1 MKVPWRLSRVYLS
14 SSHMSDYS
22 LFISDLLQNANRD
35 ITQVEKTINAYAASS
50 PQSVLH
56 ITEDIPPEHVF
67 KSSYLLQA
75 LAGVI
80 CLFLLIIVIKLFK
93 KSKSRKGKRGNDPDN
108 KSKIQLQKEIHTSY
122 DTVSE
127 SLRTIPV
134 YQPLKA
140 EYDEINEQIQIH
152 CSGSIRESNDCEKE
166 HISSKKNTTNF
177 QINDIVLEQYIKCE
191 DNIGAVASEKSQ
203 TSDIEEKGSYI
214 DVI

>member
-1 MKVPWRLSRVYLS
+1 M
-14 SSHMSDYS
+14 YS
-22 LFISDLLQNANRD
+22 LFIPDLLQTANKD
-35 ITQVEKTINAYAASS
+35 ITQVEKTTSAYAASS
-50 PQSVLH
+50 HQSVLH
-56 ITEDIPPEHVF
+56 ITEDIPPQHVF

-93 KSKSRKGKRGNDPDN
+93 KSKSRKGKRGNESDN
-108 KSKIQLQKEIHTSY
+108 KSKIQLQKEIHTAY

-127 SLRTIPV
+127 SSRTIPV

-166 HISSKKNTTNF
+166 HISSKKNTTDTHVTNF
-177 QINDIVLEQYIKCE
+177 QMNDIVLEQYIKCE

-203 TSDIEEKGSYI
+203 TSGIEEKGSYI